1 MKAISAQV
9 VSCCDYDKP
18 QKIIQQM
25 HGIIPCRFDCCSS
38 PATKELNDAA
48 YSVNA
53 YTSRVNEPLALFLQS
68 LLG

>member
-38 PATKELNDAA
+38 PATKELHDA
-48 YSVNA
+48 A